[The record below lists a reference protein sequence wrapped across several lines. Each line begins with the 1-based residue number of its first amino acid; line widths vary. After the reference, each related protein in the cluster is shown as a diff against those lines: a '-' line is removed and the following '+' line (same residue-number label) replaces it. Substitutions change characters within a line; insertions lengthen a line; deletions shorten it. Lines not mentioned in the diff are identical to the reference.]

1 VAPLDFGRMATG
13 TDLSP
18 GTGEPRREH
27 GRRRRRRGP
36 IRRLRR
42 LLRRRPRRGFEEL
55 GERYPFGPSSRP
67 SPGRRHGGRS
77 SSRRRWAVAVGIF
90 LLLGL
95 AVAVADAYYTS
106 ARAVADLDDVA
117 ATLSA
122 AKANLLK
129 GRLPRND
136 PFGRAESAV
145 AGIRGSIDGALPTF
159 GLVGALPFLGRPVI
173 AARELVEATEAEVRA
188 AVGARDLLEDLLG
201 EAALRG
207 GGGPGRDGDRER
219 CEDLTGEAKRRCKEE
234 RDRARAEQEQGRE
247 SGAGEQTP
255 IFSEGRFDLAR
266 LRGFVPRLEA
276 IVADLGAAEAAVQ
289 DVPTAP
295 FIDRIQELKSDILGE
310 VADARRIGEN
320 ALAGMRFLPELLGE
334 DGERRY
340 LVAFGDLSYLRGAGG
355 STLAIAVMSVE
366 DGRVDLSPATQVF
379 RFFDDQ
385 VDYDVPVPEGDWYL
399 EELPLT
405 RRLGNAN
412 WSPHFPSSAS
422 VMADLYELVARRK
435 GIDDRPL
442 DGVIQVDAPALGMM
456 LRATGPIEVAPWPE
470 PIDSRTVAEVAYLE
484 SHLELPGNV
493 RREFAAALVVEA
505 WERIGSPRDA
515 EALLTS
521 MIQLGKGLA
530 TKHVQVWF
538 ADREEQG
545 LADRLGWAGGI
556 RSDRGDYLYVVEDN
570 LETDALDLFARQ
582 SVEHDVTIR
591 PNGSLEVVSTVRLSV
606 DLPAG
611 DEYRVPPIS
620 SPRGTTKVTMV
631 NLYVPE
637 GASLSDVIYD
647 DDRGEGSFAAC
658 PPGARGGGSAS
669 NCYREHVERGRR
681 VYTGVLSTPPD
692 RPTTLI
698 FRYTVPDGLVR
709 IDGGPAYRLTVQSQP
724 KMNPDA
730 LRLLVH
736 LPEGWSIRGDPH
748 RFGLSEDG
756 RTATLERPVETDF
769 TTQLLLAGR

>member
-1 VAPLDFGRMATG
+1 
-13 TDLSP
+13 
-18 GTGEPRREH
+18 
-27 GRRRRRRGP
+27 
-36 IRRLRR
+36 
-42 LLRRRPRRGFEEL
+42 
-55 GERYPFGPSSRP
+55 
-67 SPGRRHGGRS
+67 
-77 SSRRRWAVAVGIF
+77 
-90 LLLGL
+90 
-95 AVAVADAYYTS
+95 VADAYYTS

-129 GRLPRND
+129 GRLPRNN
-136 PFGRAESAV
+136 PFGRAEAAV
-145 AGIRGSIDGALPTF
+145 AGIRGSIDGARPTF

-207 GGGPGRDGDRER
+207 GGGPGGEGDRER
-219 CEDLTGEAKRRCKEE
+219 CGDLTGEAKRRCKEE

-276 IVADLGAAEAAVQ
+276 IVADLRAAEAAVQ

-422 VMADLYELVARRK
+422 VMADLYELVARRE
-435 GIDDRPL
+435 GIDDRQL

-505 WERIGSPRDA
+505 WERIGSPRNA

-521 MIQLGKGLA
+521 MIQLGRGLA

-570 LETDALDLFARQ
+570 LETDALDLFAGQ

-606 DLPAG
+606 DLPEG

-637 GASLSDVIYD
+637 GATLSDVIYD

-658 PPGARGGGSAS
+658 PPAARGGGSAS

-681 VYTGVLSTPPD
+681 VYTGVLRTPPG

-709 IDGGPAYRLTVQSQP
+709 IEGGPAYRLTVQSQP

-730 LRLLVH
+730 LRLVVH
-736 LPEGWSIRGDPH
+736 LPEGWSVRGDPH
-748 RFGLSEDG
+748 RFRLSEGG